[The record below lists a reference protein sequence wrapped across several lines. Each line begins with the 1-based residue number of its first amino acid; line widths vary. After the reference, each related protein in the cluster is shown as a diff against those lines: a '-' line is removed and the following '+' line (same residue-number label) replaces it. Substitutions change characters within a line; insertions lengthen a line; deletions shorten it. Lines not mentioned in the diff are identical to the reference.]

1 MKIKLLLVKKLNR
14 FVYSYCYKI
23 IITMNSDKPI
33 IFECLKN
40 ANRIKV
46 FLPYSL
52 TELRVEFKKI
62 NSTFWHP
69 NQKLWSIINTKNN
82 LLLIKDLFNKHGG
95 FEVKPIT
102 KNPKIRERTLNSKA
116 IDALFELEKV
126 LVIKHYSASSI
137 RSYKKY
143 LSYFF
148 SNFMEQDLK
157 QITKDQIEGFIY
169 QLIKNHQISESKQNM
184 IINAI
189 KAYYEHVLGMP
200 REYYDIKRPKKSL
213 NLPNVLSENEVF
225 NIINAPENLKH
236 RAILTTIYSSGLR
249 ISELLNLRVVDI
261 HSDEGYIYVKDSKGK
276 KDRKTVLSNH
286 LLQLL
291 REYYKKY
298 RPSYW
303 LFEGVHGGKY
313 SASSVTSIFRKA
325 VIQVNANP
333 WATVHTL
340 RHSFATH
347 CLQNN
352 VHLRHIQNMLGHNN
366 PKTTEIYTKTIE
378 INNKN
383 ITSPLDNLIKNNK
396 LHT

>member
-1 MKIKLLLVKKLNR
+1 MNNKL
-14 FVYSYCYKI
+14 
-23 IITMNSDKPI
+23 PI
-33 IFECLKN
+33 IFENKKN
-40 ANRIKV
+40 AMRIKV
-46 FLPYSL
+46 YIPYDL
-52 TELRVEFKKI
+52 KELRLKFKKI
-62 NSTFWHP
+62 NSTYWHP
-69 NQKLWSIINTKNN
+69 HQKLWSIINTKEN
-82 LLLIKDLFNKHGG
+82 LKLIQNLFRNYGG
-95 FEVKPIT
+95 F
-102 KNPKIRERTLNSKA
+102 KIEPLAVSKEISVRKLNEKA
-116 IDALFELEKV
+116 EEALFELEKT
-126 LVIKHYSASSI
+126 LTLKHYSISSI

-148 SNFMEQDLK
+148 SNFMEHDFA
-157 QITKDQIEGFIY
+157 QITKEQIEAFIY
-169 QLIKNHQISESKQNM
+169 QLIKNNQISESKQNM

-213 NLPNVLSENEVF
+213 NLPNVLSEKEVLA
-225 NIINAPENLKH
+225 IINSPKNLKH
-236 RAILTTIYSSGLR
+236 RAILTTIYSAGLR
-249 ISELLNLRVVDI
+249 ISELSNLRIVDI
-261 HSDEGYIYVKDSKGK
+261 HSNEGYIYVKDSKGK
-276 KDRKTVLSNH
+276 KDRKTVLSH
-286 LLQLL
+286 YLLILL

-303 LFEGVHGGKY
+303 LFEGVNGGKY
-313 SASSVTSIFRKA
+313 SASSITSIFRKA
-325 VIQVNANP
+325 VKESNANP

-352 VHLRHIQNMLGHNN
+352 VHLRHIQNMLGHNS

-396 LHT
+396 LRS